1 MKRFEFLD
9 GKEPKKP
16 ITEHAFSK
24 AIATSVFSICICL
37 ICLCGMTWAWFSS
50 TQTGTAEP
58 IRSAEYS
65 ITVQVYGT
73 QLSDVENSFT
83 ATSGTTY
90 NITLTAVGTS
100 TTGFC
105 VVSYTTIDN
114 GIEEEG
120 NLYTKQ
126 LSPGETLHFSIR
138 LNNGGEITI
147 KPQWGTNAGSTDIN
161 EGTEIELNN

>member
-1 MKRFEFLD
+1 MKCFKFLD

-65 ITVQVYGT
+65 ITVLVGET
-73 QLSDVENSFT
+73 QLSDVENSFN
-83 ATSGTTY
+83 ATNGTTY
-90 NITLTAVGTS
+90 NITLTAGGTA

-105 VVSYTTIDN
+105 VVSYTTTDN
-114 GIEEEG
+114 GDTKTG
-120 NLYTKQ
+120 KLYTEQ
-126 LSPGETLHFSIR
+126 LSPGEILHFSIS
-138 LNNGGEITI
+138 LNNGGKLIFQ
-147 KPQWGTNAGSTDIN
+147 PQWGTHANPTDIYEN
-161 EGTEIELNN
+161 THIDE